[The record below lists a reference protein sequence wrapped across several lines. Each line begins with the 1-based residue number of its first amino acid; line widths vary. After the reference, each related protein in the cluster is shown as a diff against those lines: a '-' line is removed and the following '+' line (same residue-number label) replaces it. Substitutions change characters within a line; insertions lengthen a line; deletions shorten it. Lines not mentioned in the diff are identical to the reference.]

1 MTSRRDLAIFDLA
14 IDSKLRACDLVK
26 LRLNDICSGF
36 KVRHRA
42 TIAKSAFGQLMP
54 QPTDVAWPLCRK
66 RTCPRRPLCARSSY
80 VGFSPR
86 ADFWFPFNR
95 KSWQKRPRRVRCRF
109 ESSMMG
115 VIERNN
121 VHVRGSGEH
130 AMMFAHG
137 FGCDQNMWRFVEPAF
152 KAEFKTVLFDHV
164 GAGGSDLK
172 AYDKAKYS
180 KLAGYAEDVVE
191 VGREL
196 GLQDAIF
203 VGHSVSCMIGALA
216 VKKSSGMFGKLVM
229 VGPSARY
236 IDDGDYVG
244 GFSEKQ
250 IEELLQFLESNHMGW
265 STQMAPAIM
274 GNPDRPELGAEL
286 TNSFCR
292 TDPEIAK
299 AFARVTFTSDNRGDL
314 ATVDIPTLILQC
326 SEDIIASK
334 EVGEFVHR
342 GIPNSEMII
351 LEATGHCPNLS
362 APDEVIAA
370 MRTFV

>member
-1 MTSRRDLAIFDLA
+1 
-14 IDSKLRACDLVK
+14 V
-26 LRLNDICSGF
+26 
-36 KVRHRA
+36 
-42 TIAKSAFGQLMP
+42 
-54 QPTDVAWPLCRK
+54 
-66 RTCPRRPLCARSSY
+66 
-80 VGFSPR
+80 
-86 ADFWFPFNR
+86 
-95 KSWQKRPRRVRCRF
+95 
-109 ESSMMG
+109 G

-121 VHVRGSGEH
+121 VNVSGSGVR

-152 KAEFKTVLFDHV
+152 EAEFRTVLFDHV

-172 AYDKAKYS
+172 AYDRVKYS
-180 KLAGYAEDVVE
+180 TLAGYADDVVE
-191 VGREL
+191 IGHEVDLR
-196 GLQDAIF
+196 DAVF

-216 VKKSSGMFGKLVM
+216 AQKAPGMFGKLVM

-274 GNPDRPELGAEL
+274 GNPNRPELGTEL

-299 AFARVTFTSDNRGDL
+299 AFARVTFKSDNREDL
-314 ATVDIPTLILQC
+314 AKIDIPTLVLQC

-334 EVGEFVHR
+334 AVGEFVHR
-342 GIPNSEMII
+342 AIPDSEMII

-370 MRTFV
+370 MRSFV

>member
-1 MTSRRDLAIFDLA
+1 
-14 IDSKLRACDLVK
+14 
-26 LRLNDICSGF
+26 
-36 KVRHRA
+36 
-42 TIAKSAFGQLMP
+42 
-54 QPTDVAWPLCRK
+54 
-66 RTCPRRPLCARSSY
+66 
-80 VGFSPR
+80 
-86 ADFWFPFNR
+86 
-95 KSWQKRPRRVRCRF
+95 
-109 ESSMMG
+109 MG
-115 VIERNN
+115 IMERNN
-121 VHVRGSGEH
+121 VQVRGSG
-130 AMMFAHG
+130 ARTMVFAHG

-152 KAEFKTVLFDHV
+152 EGTFRTVLFDNV

-180 KLAGYAEDVVE
+180 TLAGYADDVVE
-191 VGREL
+191 IGREV
-196 GLQDAIF
+196 GLTDAVF
-203 VGHSVSCMIGALA
+203 VGHSVSSMIGALA
-216 VKKSSGMFGKLVM
+216 VQKAPEMFGKLVM

-265 STQMAPAIM
+265 SAQMAPAIM
-274 GNPDRPELGAEL
+274 GNPNRPELGEEL

-299 AFARVTFTSDNRGDL
+299 AFARVTFKSDNRGDL
-314 ATVDIPTLILQC
+314 ANVDIPTLILQC
-326 SEDIIASK
+326 TDDIIASK

-342 GIPNSEMII
+342 GIPDSKMII